1 MHVSAASLELLG
13 IDIIIYDSSSGEE
26 TKCIVKNYIID
37 GFKNV
42 KYVRWSGNF
51 DGFSLDDKVIDAY
64 KDFSDEYEYI
74 WIHRDGLIIDAN
86 AVKRS
91 VLPAVKRNNDFLVV
105 NTTCRDFKNLG
116 NRVYASPK
124 KLFSEQLIQMTVL
137 GATIIK
143 GELIMEIIK
152 SIPNEKGKTY
162 GLWQP
167 MSIFHYLANKT
178 ICAESIVDNIWIYNT
193 SAAKSSFL
201 GKNTLSQWCDMWC
214 DMIWNLPDCY
224 TPYKAKAM
232 YIYMSDFHPFYA
244 ENLLAIRANGG
255 LTFEEVK
262 KCKDKIKYV
271 CNTNT
276 IVFYIISCMPV
287 WLAKLIKKHS
297 NTNVY
302 QLFRAIYYLLFGIV
316 PGEKEILD

>member
-1 MHVSAASLELLG
+1 MAAAAFDLLG
-13 IDIIIYDSSSGEE
+13 IDIIIYDSSSGTE
-26 TKCIVKNYIID
+26 TECVVKNYIID
-37 GFKNV
+37 GLKNI
-42 KYVRWSGNF
+42 KYVRWCGNF

-74 WIHRDGLIIDAN
+74 WVHRDGLIIDAN
-86 AVKRS
+86 AIKKS
-91 VLPAVKRNNDFLVV
+91 VIPALERDNDFIVV

-116 NRVYASPK
+116 NRTYSSPE
-124 KLFSEQLIQMTVL
+124 KLFAEQLIQMTVL

-143 GELIMEIIK
+143 GELVKKIIK

-167 MSIFHYLANKT
+167 MSIFRYCANKVLY
-178 ICAESIVDNIWIYNT
+178 AESIVDNIWIYNT

-214 DMIWNLPDCY
+214 DMIKNLPDCY
-224 TPYKAKAM
+224 EPHKEKAM

-255 LTFEEVK
+255 LSVQEVK

-271 CNTNT
+271 CNTKI
-276 IVFYIISCMPV
+276 IVFYLISCMPV
-287 WLAKLIKKHS
+287 WLAKLVKKYSH
-297 NTNVY
+297 TNAY
-302 QLFRAIYYLLFGIV
+302 QLVRAMYYLSFGIV